1 MKKYW
6 LLLTVLV
13 SVKLILHL
21 FGNINYGFHR
31 DELLHLSVSEH
42 LAWGYFEFP
51 PMIAFI
57 GKIASAVFGYSLGG
71 IRLFS
76 TLAGISILLLS
87 CTIAKEMGAK
97 WKGILL
103 TGICILA
110 FLPFYRN
117 HTLFQPV
124 AFNQLIWTIGF
135 YSIVR
140 YANTSKNKY
149 LIITGIILG
158 LGLLTKYTILVWA
171 FGVFTGLL
179 VAYRGK
185 ILSNKWFYLSGL
197 LALLIFLPNLIWQLQ
212 NDFPLLQHL
221 QALKDS
227 QLDKADKLN
236 FITEQL
242 ELFNTLIIS
251 LIGLIAL
258 LALKTLKKYRSLG
271 ISILV
276 IFITMWIVDAKAYY
290 VFGIYPALFAAGST
304 QIEKW
309 FNKKPVWLYTIA
321 GIVFLLPLYFIPQ
334 LTPILPIEQYLAY
347 KELKQE
353 NGRYELTGDYA
364 DMFGWE
370 EQVAL
375 VDSVYNSLSEQER
388 NNCVIWAENYGEAGA
403 VQIIGDKYGLPDPI
417 CRHGSFW
424 SWGYGNP
431 EAEVWI
437 SLGNEAGA
445 VNYVFDSVTLIKT
458 IKHPYAIEEENNIPL
473 YLCRNPKIDIP
484 QWWTD
489 SRKYIFD

>member
-212 NDFPLLQHL
+212 DDFPLLQHL

-258 LALKTLKKYRSLG
+258 LALKTLKNTG
-271 ISILV
+271 
-276 IFITMWIVDAKAYY
+276 
-290 VFGIYPALFAAGST
+290 
-304 QIEKW
+304 
-309 FNKKPVWLYTIA
+309 VW
-321 GIVFLLPLYFIPQ
+321 V
-334 LTPILPIEQYLAY
+334 
-347 KELKQE
+347 
-353 NGRYELTGDYA
+353 
-364 DMFGWE
+364 
-370 EQVAL
+370 
-375 VDSVYNSLSEQER
+375 
-388 NNCVIWAENYGEAGA
+388 
-403 VQIIGDKYGLPDPI
+403 
-417 CRHGSFW
+417 
-424 SWGYGNP
+424 
-431 EAEVWI
+431 
-437 SLGNEAGA
+437 
-445 VNYVFDSVTLIKT
+445 
-458 IKHPYAIEEENNIPL
+458 
-473 YLCRNPKIDIP
+473 
-484 QWWTD
+484 
-489 SRKYIFD
+489 